1 MNTIFILLILL
12 VILYFSFN
20 NLNQENF
27 VQVKSN
33 YNPNKNSKMI
43 KPIQVTNKYIP
54 STKTYDRDDWV
65 SNPKNSPNIAPNLI
79 QPKDDLPGTSDYT
92 RTGSYPSSSNNN
104 FEQAN
109 NKDLPRPKIIYPE
122 SENEQQAKK
131 SNPKNIR
138 QSSGQLIRP
147 LELDS
152 SPSSEY
158 PPEKPYVTGETPQPN
173 SEYLDYA
180 NVPISNTPNY
190 EINVIQENNK
200 MDIIDSLQNGP
211 ELVIET
217 EFNDKNKLTDIA
229 KKLIKKAAQ
238 LSVISTQSDD
248 PIQSVQKANYA
259 IGYLDALQDIMTDAE
274 ISNLVDIDLNKFR
287 RELNKVQTHNISSV
301 KLRCPSL
308 SSDKKYL
315 LDIATKF

>member
-1 MNTIFILLILL
+1 MNTIFILLVLL

-33 YNPNKNSKMI
+33 YNPNKNLKII
-43 KPIQVTNKYIP
+43 KPIQVTDKYVP
-54 STKTYDRDDWV
+54 PTKTSVRDDWV
-65 SNPKNSPNIAPNLI
+65 SNPKNSPNISPKLI
-79 QPKDDLPGTSDYT
+79 QPKDDLPGTGDYPG
-92 RTGSYPSSSNNN
+92 TGSYPGSGNNN

-109 NKDLPRPKIIYPE
+109 NKDLPPPKIIYPE
-122 SENEQQAKK
+122 TENERQTKNF
-131 SNPKNIR
+131 NPKNIR
-138 QSSGQLIRP
+138 EGSGHLIRP

-152 SPSSEY
+152 SPNSEY
-158 PPEKPYVTGETPQPN
+158 PPEKPYVTEETPQPN

-190 EINVIQENNK
+190 EIDVIQENNK
-200 MDIIDSLQNGP
+200 MDIIDSSKNGP

-217 EFNDKNKLTDIA
+217 EINNKNKLTDIA

-274 ISNLVDIDLNKFR
+274 ISNLVDIDVNKFR
-287 RELNKVQTHNISSV
+287 RELNKVQSHNISSV
-301 KLRCPSL
+301 KLRCPNL

>member
-1 MNTIFILLILL
+1 MNTFLILL
-12 VILYFSFN
+12 VFLIILYFSFN

-33 YNPNKNSKMI
+33 YNPNKNTKMI
-43 KPIQVTNKYIP
+43 KPVQVTDKYVP
-54 STKTYDRDDWV
+54 PNKTYDRDDWV
-65 SNPKNSPNIAPNLI
+65 SGPKNSPNIAPNLI
-79 QPKDDLPGTSDYT
+79 KPNDDLPGTGDFLTKNNYP
-92 RTGSYPSSSNNN
+92 GSGNNN

-109 NKDLPRPKIIYPE
+109 NKDLPPPKIIYPE
-122 SENEQQAKK
+122 TENEQQSKN
-131 SNPKNIR
+131 SNLKNIR
-138 QSSGQLIRP
+138 QGSGQLIRP

-158 PPEKPYVTGETPQPN
+158 PPEKPYITGETPQPN

-180 NVPISNTPNY
+180 NVPVADTSNY
-190 EINVIQENNK
+190 EIDVIQENNK
-200 MDIIDSLQNGP
+200 MDIIASSKNGP

-217 EFNDKNKLTDIA
+217 EFNDKNKLSDIA

-274 ISNLVDIDLNKFR
+274 IANLVDIDLNKFR
-287 RELNKVQTHNISSV
+287 RELNKVQSHNISSV

-308 SSDKKYL
+308 STDKRYL
-315 LDIATKF
+315 LDIATKL